1 ATDNKV
7 FRIIT
12 NETMTEDDTYVI
24 KGPPPLKEIPSSSL
38 GKIIYEKL
46 STEFENEAAFVSNLI
61 K

>member
-1 ATDNKV
+1 
-7 FRIIT
+7 
-12 NETMTEDDTYVI
+12 MTEDDTYVI